1 LLPAALGATFKN
13 TNQEVG
19 FMVKKALFVRLEAK
33 AGKEKELEEFLN
45 GKSLPKRVV
54 IFAFGSII
62 LISTGKNHSLK
73 MSE

>member
-1 LLPAALGATFKN
+1 
-13 TNQEVG
+13 
-19 FMVKKALFVRLEAK
+19 MVKKALFVHMEAK

-62 LISTGKNHSLK
+62 IIATGKNYRLK
-73 MSE
+73 MSEKIL